1 MKKLITITVLLALA
15 MSGMAQQFSFSAVC
29 ESGQTLYYRI
39 TDAEAHT
46 VILTHPYPQ
55 EGNPSFQGNY
65 YEGYVKPAGEI
76 IIPTVVTY
84 NGTDY
89 TVTAI
94 DSNTF
99 FECTGLT
106 GTLDI
111 PDGIVSIGEYAFL
124 ECGFSSISI
133 HSSVCSIVLGAF
145 ANCRSIESITVDE
158 ENPTYYSENNA
169 VIRREDKAL
178 VVGCKTTTIPDDIEI
193 IGSYAFGGTGDGGDL
208 VVPNSIRTIEE
219 YAFMG
224 CGFSGSIILSEAL
237 ETIGKY
243 AFSGG
248 YFSGSLTIPNSVTE
262 MGHNAF
268 SYCQYLTGTLT
279 LSSSL
284 STIDGSAFYNTHF
297 TGTLSIP
304 NSVKSIGGR
313 AFCLNN
319 FSELVLGDSLVTI
332 VDAAFENCN
341 NLTGT
346 LRLPSSVTQI
356 GSWAFCHTSFNEIYS
371 PNKIP
376 PTLGFNVFY
385 EYDPNIPIH
394 IPFGCTEAYQNAEG
408 WNYFTNFI
416 EEIPIIYRE
425 FDPPLEI
432 VQNIYGPGQTLELDF
447 DGDGVSDHRFYGEST
462 DNLKWHEWDLLEV
475 SLNGWETRLVGL
487 DEIDPYT
494 FDENDTIIPN
504 APNGWRHGSNHAYYY
519 YPSLSANGIFHEHY
533 GIHKVIEGRNY
544 YGWYHG
550 YGIEGSEYSGG
561 PYLFKVYIDKI
572 AFCTIPDYPLRWG
585 QTSLDDPTNPFAV
598 GDLLY
603 EIISTDPPRVSVV
616 GHVDGENAQGEL
628 VIPETVV
635 FNDVTYT
642 VTEIG
647 DQAFANCTG
656 LTGTLVFPDSG
667 TVEII
672 GEVAFARC
680 SGLTGLVLPNGLR
693 EIREKAFVGCTGFT
707 GTLNFPTTL
716 THIKY
721 GAFADCTG
729 FSGDLV
735 FPDSLVEVG
744 HSSKYHNMINTWD
757 YVSTFANCFDHLV
770 LPQSLDTIGMYCF
783 FGCTQLVGNLVLPSN
798 LKYIGVSAFEAC
810 SGFTGT
816 VTIPEN
822 VSIGPRAFEMCEGIE
837 GLVLPHN
844 ITFTSYDDIKG
855 YVFQGCTSLTE
866 LDIPEGWTRIEQS
879 LFAYCSNLTTIL
891 LPESLSSIEGDAFS
905 NCTSLEEINLPDGV
919 MAIGAN
925 AFRNCISLT
934 HIELPFALET
944 LGAAFGGCTSLSG
957 EVVIPDLVQRINLM
971 TFDSCYMLNRVVFGN
986 SVNYIAE
993 PAFEHTELSTL
1004 ILKTAT
1010 PPNLMRKTTEGA
1022 WHFPADIHII
1032 VPCGALE
1039 AYQND
1044 ENWGTFTNITEDCGN
1059 GMQLTIGAEWY
1070 YEIQNLDGSITYQ
1083 HLECVGDTLFD
1094 REGKRPKIIIR
1105 SNTQY
1110 DKDLNTEMTHEYVYE
1125 ENGKVYWWNKD
1136 LEEFTVLY
1144 DLAANVGDEWEIKV
1158 GTESLTMH
1166 VDAVEYTE
1174 YEGHTYRTLRVS
1186 DENDLFSGD
1195 IVCGI
1200 GHLTSFF
1207 PERLMTRDKCYHV
1220 DGMRCYWVDGELAF
1234 KLGDDDCDKIYL
1246 NLHSG
1251 IEEDDPSTG
1260 SGAFMVYPNPAND
1273 VLFVETHGCASIP
1286 AGTEYRITNLMGQT
1300 VLSGLINAEKQQI
1313 DISRLPAGMYFIN
1326 VGDGTRK
1333 FVVK

>member
-106 GTLDI
+106 GMLDI

-416 EEIPIIYRE
+416 EEIPIIYTE
-425 FDPPLEI
+425 FDPPLYFEVNDNAGHSAKI
-432 VQNIYGPGQTLELDF
+432 LIDIDQDGLTDYKLSVGF
-447 DGDGVSDHRFYGEST
+447 DKHEFFILQEGLNST
-462 DNLKWHEWDLLEV
+462 KFR
-475 SLNGWETRLVGL
+475 TVG
-487 DEIDPYT
+487 
-494 FDENDTIIPN
+494 FGGGSDTIPFS
-504 APNGWRHGSNHAYYY
+504 NGSETGWSNWEALHSWDGTGDFYDRI
-519 YPSLSANGIFHEHY
+519 GIRKIID
-533 GIHKVIEGRNY
+533 GNKY
-544 YGWYHG
+544 YGWIHQ
-550 YGIEGSEYSGG
+550 YGHEEES
-561 PYLFKVYIDKI
+561 VYPFRKWVAIDKV

-603 EIISTDPPRVSVV
+603 EIISTDPSCVSVA
-616 GHVDGENAQGEL
+616 GHVDGQAAQGEL
-628 VIPETVV
+628 VIPETVYYQGI
-635 FNDVTYT
+635 NYT

-647 DQAFANCTG
+647 DQAFAYCTHLIGSLVIPNSVTHIARLAFASCLFDSLFIPSSVTSISVTDSCGSGAFLGCSHLQSIIVDEANSVYDSRDNCKALIETATNTLLLGCKNTIIPNTVNSIGNCAFAGCTELDVITIPNSVERLERSAFYECNSLITITLPSSVTYIGDYALGCYG
-656 LTGTLVFPDSG
+656 LTSITCKSSIPPTAYYEPGP
-667 TVEII
+667 EIYYHSFW
-672 GEVAFARC
+672 GVN
-680 SGLTGLVLPNGLR
+680 S
-693 EIREKAFVGCTGFT
+693 EI
-707 GTLNFPTTL
+707 PI
-716 THIKY
+716 HI
-721 GAFADCTG
+721 
-729 FSGDLV
+729 
-735 FPDSLVEVG
+735 P
-744 HSSKYHNMINTWD
+744 
-757 YVSTFANCFDHLV
+757 
-770 LPQSLDTIGMYCF
+770 
-783 FGCTQLVGNLVLPSN
+783 FGCTEAYQNAEGWNYFTNFIEEIPII
-798 LKYIGVSAFEAC
+798 YTEFEGDSC
-810 SGFTGT
+810 QFFKDVPEEGFCLDLDGDSVCDF
-816 VTIPEN
+816 VTIGGVYN
-822 VSIGPRAFEMCEGIE
+822 VVSPMTIGFRALNSEWELTNCFRCID
-837 GLVLPHN
+837 VLDTLTGPGWPLPVLEQYN
-844 ITFTSYDDIKG
+844 DTRLDTVSRWYNKYWWG
-855 YVFQGCTSLTE
+855 PYVFFIHPIVDTTINHLMYGFRHEIPSTDAEKHYCYGWLECSNRWNYSSPGK
-866 LDIPEGWTRIEQS
+866 DIQHDQFTQAWLCVNRM
-879 LFAYCSNLTTIL
+879 AYCTIPDYPL
-891 LPESLSSIEGDAFS
+891 HVGQ
-905 NCTSLEEINLPDGV
+905 TSLEEIEE
-919 MAIGAN
+919 MK
-925 AFRNCISLT
+925 C
-934 HIELPFALET
+934 
-944 LGAAFGGCTSLSG
+944 
-957 EVVIPDLVQRINLM
+957 
-971 TFDSCYMLNRVVFGN
+971 
-986 SVNYIAE
+986 
-993 PAFEHTELSTL
+993 
-1004 ILKTAT
+1004 
-1010 PPNLMRKTTEGA
+1010 
-1022 WHFPADIHII
+1022 
-1032 VPCGALE
+1032 
-1039 AYQND
+1039 
-1044 ENWGTFTNITEDCGN
+1044 
-1059 GMQLTIGAEWY
+1059 AEWY